1 MTAGIYL
8 ARRGKNAVI
17 LESGTYGGQI
27 INSGRVENYPGIKSI
42 SGFDFATQM
51 YEQVL
56 EQGGKIE
63 YGKVTNIKIHE
74 NCKTVIT
81 TDKEYDCKQ
90 IIIASGA
97 RNRPMGLD
105 GEERLIGRGISYC
118 ANCDGAFYRDKITAV
133 YGGGNTALDDAEF
146 LSGLCS
152 RVYLIHRRAE
162 FRGDIATV
170 NRLKQKD
177 NVQFVL
183 DSTVEGLITNDS
195 GMLSG
200 IVIKNKLT
208 NQSSEL
214 AVNGLFAAIGQI
226 PNTEFLKG
234 LVELDEYGYIIAGED
249 CKTNIDGIYAAGDCR
264 TKFLRQLATA
274 SADGA
279 VAAQGC

>member
-42 SGFDFATQM
+42 SGFDFATQV
-51 YEQVL
+51 YEQLL
-56 EQGGKIE
+56 EHGGKVE
-63 YGKVTNIKIHE
+63 YGKVTDINIHG
-74 NCKTVIT
+74 NRKTVVT
-81 TDKEYDCKQ
+81 TDREYNCKQ

-97 RNRPMGLD
+97 RNRPMDID
-105 GEERLIGRGISYC
+105 GEEALIGHGISYC
-118 ANCDGAFYRDKITAV
+118 ANCDGAFYKNKVTAV

-152 RVYLIHRRAE
+152 RVYLIHRRSE
-162 FRGDIATV
+162 FRGDVAAV
-170 NRLKQKD
+170 KRLKQMD

-183 DSTVEGLITNDS
+183 DSTVEGLIKNDS

-200 IVIKNKLT
+200 IVIKNKIT
-208 NQSSEL
+208 GECSEL
-214 AVNGLFAAIGQI
+214 AVNGLFVAIGQI

-234 LVELDEYGYIIAGED
+234 KVELDKYGYVIAGED
-249 CKTNIDGIYAAGDCR
+249 CKTAVDGVYAAGDCR
-264 TKFLRQLATA
+264 TKLLRQLATA
-274 SADGA
+274 AADGA